1 MTTQETTEKNIVS
14 KHSDVVPSSW
24 HIIPYPSWYGYVSV
38 DGEMTF
44 TKTYKSKKRAVTA
57 LQKLKEKLD
66 YDSIK
71 TMQCEGCYP
80 ERAKIME
87 ELYVKDGRRSK
98 DHPMYG
104 FFTGLAE
111 KDV

>member
-1 MTTQETTEKNIVS
+1 MTTQETTEKKIVS
-14 KHSDVVPSSW
+14 KHSDIVPSSW

-44 TKTYKSKKRAVTA
+44 TKTYKSKKRAITA
-57 LQKLKEKLD
+57 LQKLKEKLA

-87 ELYVKDGRRSK
+87 EL
-98 DHPMYG
+98 
-104 FFTGLAE
+104 
-111 KDV
+111 

>member
-1 MTTQETTEKNIVS
+1 MIMRETTEKKPTCKNAGIS
-14 KHSDVVPSSW
+14 PTAWNEVPYKTW
-24 HIIPYPSWYGYVSV
+24 WGHVTIN
-38 DGEMTF
+38 GEITF
-44 TKTYKSKKRAVTA
+44 TKTYKSKKRAITA
-57 LQKLKEKLD
+57 LQKLKEKLG

-87 ELYVKDGRRSK
+87 ELYVKDGRKSK

-104 FFTGLAE
+104 FFTGLKE